1 MKSKTKILVLHM
13 KEVIY
18 TGIFLLLGILFLILI
33 FIMFSGSKQSDD
45 RKTFSE
51 KIYQPGTYTQTLSV
65 GQNTLELEMVL
76 SDTRIESIGL
86 TDPSGMIETMY
97 PLIPSSFEDI
107 KNQILTTQS
116 VDEVHYTDEMR
127 YTSTFLLN
135 AVQSILDKAAIK

>member
-1 MKSKTKILVLHM
+1 M

-45 RKTFSE
+45 QKTFGE

-135 AVQSILDKAAIK
+135 AVQSILNKAAIK